1 MPAKGGMNMK
11 RAIAALCLAALWIA
25 AASFAEAGTA
35 DVVRIL
41 KRIEAMGKVG
51 ATQAEFRREAL
62 DLQLA
67 VDEFQQSKDAQKYPD
82 FAKKLGNCMLLTSS
96 STDSPSGRVLM
107 PSAFKVCG
115 EALSIAPK
123 VK

>member
-1 MPAKGGMNMK
+1 MK

-62 DLQLA
+62 DFSS

-82 FAKKLGNCMLLTSS
+82 FATRSLGT
-96 STDSPSGRVLM
+96 
-107 PSAFKVCG
+107 VCF
-115 EALSIAPK
+115 
-123 VK
+123 